1 MDNNYGYAQ
10 EKLMV
15 YMRGTSHS
23 HIELKDIDMKKLAST
38 APTSWRSGRFARA
51 KPSDD
56 NIEGRYDPAQ
66 E

>member
-1 MDNNYGYAQ
+1 
-10 EKLMV
+10 MV

-38 APTSWRSGRFARA
+38 APTWRSGRFARA

-56 NIEGRYDPAQ
+56 NMEGRYDPAQ